1 MKHKNV
7 PGRNTSRC
15 KSPKV
20 EKSLAGKE
28 QNTDKSIVSTGKV
41 AQGMFGQVGDH
52 GSENQWEF
60 SELRLCSPQ
69 LCSIIVQPMESILAE
84 LIRFTS

>member
-7 PGRNTSRC
+7 PGRNPSRC

-20 EKSLAGKE
+20 EKSLVGKE
-28 QNTDKSIVSTGKV
+28 QNTDKSILSTEKV
-41 AQGMFGQVGDH
+41 AQGMIAQVGDH

-69 LCSIIVQPMESILAE
+69 LCSIIIQPMEPILAG
-84 LIRFTS
+84 LILYTS

>member
-1 MKHKNV
+1 M
-7 PGRNTSRC
+7 
-15 KSPKV
+15 
-20 EKSLAGKE
+20 
-28 QNTDKSIVSTGKV
+28 STGKV